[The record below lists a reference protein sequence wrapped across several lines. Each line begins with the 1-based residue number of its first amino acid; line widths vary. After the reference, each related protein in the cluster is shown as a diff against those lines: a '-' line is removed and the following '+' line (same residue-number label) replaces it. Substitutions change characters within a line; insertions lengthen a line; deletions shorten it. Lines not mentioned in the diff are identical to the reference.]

1 MVARCIRIDWGGKH
15 GDGKGWETG
24 WDLKF
29 VLADCT
35 QNKSE
40 LAWTSSFPMTYPFGF
55 LSSSFN
61 SV

>member
-1 MVARCIRIDWGGKH
+1 MHQDRL
-15 GDGKGWETG
+15 GWEARG
-24 WDLKF
+24 WEGMGNGLDLKF

-40 LAWTSSFPMTYPFGF
+40 LAWTSSFLMTYPFGF